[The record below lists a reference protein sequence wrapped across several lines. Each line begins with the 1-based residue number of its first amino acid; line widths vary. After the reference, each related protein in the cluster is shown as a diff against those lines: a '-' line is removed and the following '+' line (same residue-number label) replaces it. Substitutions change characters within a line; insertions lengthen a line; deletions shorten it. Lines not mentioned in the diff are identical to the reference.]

1 MEELICREG
10 TVHSVIF
17 QNAENGYT
25 VLRLLTEEGEVVT
38 VVGCIP
44 CVAPGEHLTVTGT
57 WEVHPQ
63 HGEQLKAQELERT
76 LPEEEEDIFAYLS
89 SGVCKGV
96 GPTTARRIVDRFGLE
111 TLDILE
117 AEPERLQEIRGITA
131 KKAMEIG
138 ELFRQHMGLRRLM
151 EFLSRYQLPPVLAI
165 RLRQQYG
172 DGALEVVRRN
182 PYLLSDD
189 VCGVDFSVTDTMALS
204 MGFAEDCTERLEA
217 ALTFELTYNENNGHV
232 FLPKDKLLAATCQLL
247 SCGIEQVEAA
257 LDALAEH
264 HAVVIQRIANVE
276 AVYLRRL
283 WEAET
288 SACARLLALL
298 EMDADE
304 TVTWVIDPEDYK
316 ADVLFVFEN
325 GRVARV
331 ALSGYATKTNR
342 KRLKN
347 AIYGG
352 SKLMYATVL
361 KEERDLALVSSDF
374 RLVNFN
380 TSLLKTKTTNSTQ
393 GVQALTIKG
402 SRTVTMVGTAEEFIG
417 GKAQVEKFR
426 AEKLPSAG
434 APMKETDMKSLFDL
448 EE

>member
-1 MEELICREG
+1 
-10 TVHSVIF
+10 
-17 QNAENGYT
+17 
-25 VLRLLTEEGEVVT
+25 
-38 VVGCIP
+38 
-44 CVAPGEHLTVTGT
+44 
-57 WEVHPQ
+57 
-63 HGEQLKAQELERT
+63 
-76 LPEEEEDIFAYLS
+76 
-89 SGVCKGV
+89 
-96 GPTTARRIVDRFGLE
+96 
-111 TLDILE
+111 
-117 AEPERLQEIRGITA
+117 
-131 KKAMEIG
+131 
-138 ELFRQHMGLRRLM
+138 
-151 EFLSRYQLPPVLAI
+151 
-165 RLRQQYG
+165 
-172 DGALEVVRRN
+172 
-182 PYLLSDD
+182 
-189 VCGVDFSVTDTMALS
+189 
-204 MGFAEDCTERLEA
+204 
-217 ALTFELTYNENNGHV
+217 
-232 FLPKDKLLAATCQLL
+232 
-247 SCGIEQVEAA
+247 
-257 LDALAEH
+257 
-264 HAVVIQRIANVE
+264 
-276 AVYLRRL
+276 
-283 WEAET
+283 
-288 SACARLLALL
+288 
-298 EMDADE
+298 MDADE

-316 ADVLFVFEN
+316 ADALFVFEN

-393 GVQALTIKG
+393 GVQELTIKG

>member
-172 DGALEVVRRN
+172 DGAIRVVEKN

-217 ALTFELTYNENNGHV
+217 AFTFELTYNENNGHV

-298 EMDADE
+298 ERWELPCTMPFDTE
-304 TVTWVIDPEDYK
+304 TVSRYLARDKKCEGDTLHAVLLRAIGDAYVEDVPL
-316 ADVLFVFEN
+316 A
-325 GRVARV
+325 
-331 ALSGYATKTNR
+331 ALQEG
-342 KRLKN
+342 
-347 AIYGG
+347 
-352 SKLMYATVL
+352 
-361 KEERDLALVSSDF
+361 LA
-374 RLVNFN
+374 
-380 TSLLKTKTTNSTQ
+380 
-393 GVQALTIKG
+393 
-402 SRTVTMVGTAEEFIG
+402 
-417 GKAQVEKFR
+417 
-426 AEKLPSAG
+426 
-434 APMKETDMKSLFDL
+434 
-448 EE
+448 